1 MQHFFAF
8 SIMNRMLCLYN
19 RKVTPV
25 NVIVINIANKVHY
38 LVLKNNS

>member
-19 RKVTPV
+19 RKVTLV
-25 NVIVINIANKVHY
+25 NVIVTNIANKVHY

>member
-25 NVIVINIANKVHY
+25 NVVINIANKVHY